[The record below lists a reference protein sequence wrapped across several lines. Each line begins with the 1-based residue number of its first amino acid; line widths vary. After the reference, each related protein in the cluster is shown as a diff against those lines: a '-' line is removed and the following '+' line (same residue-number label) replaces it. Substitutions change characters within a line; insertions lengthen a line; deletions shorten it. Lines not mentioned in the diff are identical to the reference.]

1 MLAPAT
7 WLFCAMS
14 AMVERAAS
22 DASAPAAEVV
32 CCVGTEQCARHLT
45 LVALHVICT
54 PSPLHAS
61 TRTCAWAAPRV
72 ADTSS
77 RLRARSGPFRS
88 IKQALLQCAKDDAD
102 EATYATA
109 ITTTFGELE
118 RAPCSARVAM
128 PCAGRAR
135 EITGAHAG
143 RHPQV
148 LLPAADHVGCR
159 LQVRSFWQSPRVVN
173 LGCIPTTS
181 STRPAS
187 VGRRGPWA
195 KMVAAKV
202 SSQSSSRT
210 CGTPERSSTIRWS
223 PTRHHPGGMGW
234 QRSWTSC

>member
-14 AMVERAAS
+14 ATVERAAS

-32 CCVGTEQCARHLT
+32 CCVGTERCARHLT

-61 TRTCAWAAPRV
+61 TRTCAWAAVRV

-128 PCAGRAR
+128 PCSGRAR

-148 LLPAADHVGCR
+148 LLSAADHVGCR
-159 LQVRSFWQSPRVVN
+159 LQVRRFWQSPRAVN
-173 LGCIPTTS
+173 LGCIPTTPR
-181 STRPAS
+181 TRPAS
-187 VGRRGPWA
+187 AGRRVGY
-195 KMVAAKV
+195 V
-202 SSQSSSRT
+202 
-210 CGTPERSSTIRWS
+210 
-223 PTRHHPGGMGW
+223 
-234 QRSWTSC
+234 

>member
-32 CCVGTEQCARHLT
+32 CCVGTERCARHLT

-61 TRTCAWAAPRV
+61 TRTCARAAPRV

-148 LLPAADHVGCR
+148 LLSAADHVGCR
-159 LQVRSFWQSPRVVN
+159 LQVRRFWQSPRAVN

-181 STRPAS
+181 STSS
-187 VGRRGPWA
+187 VL
-195 KMVAAKV
+195 
-202 SSQSSSRT
+202 
-210 CGTPERSSTIRWS
+210 
-223 PTRHHPGGMGW
+223 
-234 QRSWTSC
+234 